1 MEGED
6 QIGALLTR
14 YYSLL
19 FTLANPTRLDP
30 VLNVVEPRVSA
41 DMNAELLKP
50 FVEAE
55 VHLAFK
61 QMDANTTPGSDGLS
75 PFFYKQFWGKIG
87 WEVTEAVLSVFNTS
101 TIPSNLNHTF
111 ITLIPKIQSPRKVS
125 ENKPISL
132 SNVLYKLI
140 AKVLANRL
148 KPLLP
153 KLISE
158 T

>member
-1 MEGED
+1 
-6 QIGALLTR
+6 
-14 YYSLL
+14 
-19 FTLANPTRLDP
+19 
-30 VLNVVEPRVSA
+30 
-41 DMNAELLKP
+41 MNAELLKP

-55 VHLAFK
+55 VQPALK
-61 QMDANTTPGSDGLS
+61 KMDANTAPGPDGLS
-75 PFFYKQFWGKIG
+75 PLFYKQFWGKIG
-87 WEVTEAVLSVFNTS
+87 WEVTEAVLSVLNIG

-125 ENKPISL
+125 ENRPISL